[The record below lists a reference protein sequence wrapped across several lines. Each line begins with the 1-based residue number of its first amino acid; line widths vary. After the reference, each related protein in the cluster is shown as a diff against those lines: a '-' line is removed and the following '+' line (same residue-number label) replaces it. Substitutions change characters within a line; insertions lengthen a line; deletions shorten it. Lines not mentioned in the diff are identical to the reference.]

1 MTTSDKE
8 RILRLKA
15 VQSALASAQLAGLQ
29 PSQYLGGLFASW
41 IDGKSTLD
49 QVHASLLAK
58 VRIAND

>member
-15 VQSALASAQLAGLQ
+15 VQSALASVELAGLQ
-29 PSQYLGGLFASW
+29 PSQHLESLFASW

-49 QVHASLLAK
+49 QVYDSLLAK
-58 VRIAND
+58 VRTTND

>member
-15 VQSALASAQLAGLQ
+15 VQSALASVQLASLQ
-29 PSQYLGGLFASW
+29 PSQHLECLFASW

-49 QVHASLLAK
+49 QVYDSLLAK
-58 VRIAND
+58 VRTTND

>member
-15 VQSALASAQLAGLQ
+15 VQSALASVQLAGLQ
-29 PSQYLGGLFASW
+29 PSQYLKSLFASW

-49 QVHASLLAK
+49 QVYASLLAN
-58 VRIAND
+58 VRTAND